1 MTEIPTHAHTQ
12 EATHEEVAFFHRL
25 PVQIR
30 FNDVDRYGHVNN
42 NAYFAYYDLG
52 KQEYLYKVLK
62 ADYRTDEV
70 VPVIA
75 NINADFIFPI
85 LYGDDIVVETRVSH
99 IGNKSFTLH
108 QRAVNV
114 QQNRVVCECRTVMV
128 CFNLKTQESAEVPE
142 HFRRAIELF
151 EQRSF

>member
-1 MTEIPTHAHTQ
+1 M
-12 EATHEEVAFFHRL
+12 
-25 PVQIR
+25 
-30 FNDVDRYGHVNN
+30 
-42 NAYFAYYDLG
+42 
-52 KQEYLYKVLK
+52 
-62 ADYRTDEV
+62 
-70 VPVIA
+70 
-75 NINADFIFPI
+75 
-85 LYGDDIVVETRVSH
+85 VETRVSH